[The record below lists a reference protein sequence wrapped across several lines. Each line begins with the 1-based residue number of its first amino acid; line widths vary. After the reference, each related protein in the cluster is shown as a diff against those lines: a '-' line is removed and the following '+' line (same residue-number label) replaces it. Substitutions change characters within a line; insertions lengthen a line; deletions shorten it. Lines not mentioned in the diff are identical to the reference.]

1 MGRRHAPYVKPGLYG
16 GHTLA
21 CSCGWED
28 TTWRPGDG
36 PHLREEQ
43 TTMTTTTHAARLTAG
58 HIGQTLEATTG
69 NGSAVRGV
77 LLQVLHDGD
86 VTSIKLDGPGGEEW
100 LSLPYGTQTT
110 LTGPPAFDMG
120 ALPAPVQ
127 QWTLYWRTGD
137 RQVVEGEQIRDAMNA
152 AGIGAGALP
161 ALDFYARGDDRA
173 YRWDAQAHTW
183 QHIGGEQ

>member
-1 MGRRHAPYVKPGLYG
+1 
-16 GHTLA
+16 
-21 CSCGWED
+21 
-28 TTWRPGDG
+28 
-36 PHLREEQ
+36 
-43 TTMTTTTHAARLTAG
+43 MTTTIHTARLTAG
-58 HIGQTLEATTG
+58 HIGQTIEATTG
-69 NGSAVRGV
+69 NGTAVLGE
-77 LLQVLHDGD
+77 LLQVLHDRD

-100 LSLPYGTQTT
+100 ISLPYGTQAT
-110 LTGPPAFDMG
+110 LTGPPAFDMA
-120 ALPAPVQ
+120 ALPEPVQ